1 MADRMI
7 SVDVQFHSPPVLIHC
22 LGQTSLI
29 NPSTFLLCSELLL
42 CSWVAPI
49 SQLVHIVFAI
59 LTVGNFFPL
68 HKGWELGCQKGVRP
82 SSVES

>member
-1 MADRMI
+1 M
-7 SVDVQFHSPPVLIHC
+7 DVQFHSPPVLIHC

-29 NPSTFLLCSELLL
+29 NLSTLLL
-42 CSWVAPI
+42 CSWAAPI
-49 SQLVHIVFAI
+49 SQLVNIVFAI

-68 HKGWELGCQKGVRP
+68 HKGWELGCQKGARP